1 MYANVMHINYC
12 KFLKIE
18 LCPRNVNGTPGI
30 KRLICPKHSQGSEH
44 YPVYTKH
51 SSIVKMNIHL
61 VHTHIHLGGAAL

>member
-30 KRLICPKHSQGSEH
+30 K
-44 YPVYTKH
+44 
-51 SSIVKMNIHL
+51 
-61 VHTHIHLGGAAL
+61 